1 MTGPGPGTADAAGPR
16 ATLAN
21 ALSAELLKLRR
32 QRPTWVLATFV
43 LLLLGL
49 AMLAY
54 SQDAVVGADLP
65 SRPLSALN
73 EMLPTTE
80 FLFAA
85 GAGVIMLT
93 SGSRMVGM
101 EYALGTIRV
110 ILGRGTGR
118 ARLVLA
124 KLLAALILGIGLL
137 LVYSLLAALGL
148 AVVTLHLSGSLAPIQ
163 RLPAAGWRE
172 LGLGAGSGAVSA
184 TAGAAVGVTMAA
196 ASRSLTGGMVLSILF
211 FPLDNALALVLRAL
225 YALDHLS
232 LWRDLSLCLLGPT
245 LNRLPG
251 QLMGGPMRVSSA
263 LPIPMLPLG
272 AAQSL
277 GVVALWVAALVGL
290 ALLLSVRRDVLA

>member
-1 MTGPGPGTADAAGPR
+1 MNTPGPARAGVAQPR

-49 AMLAY
+49 TMLAF
-54 SQDAVVGADLP
+54 SQDALVRADLP
-65 SRPLSALN
+65 SKPLAALH

-93 SGSRMVGM
+93 SGSRLVGM

-118 ARLVLA
+118 SQLVLA
-124 KLLAALILGIGLL
+124 KLLAALILGLVLL
-137 LVYSLLAALGL
+137 CAYSVVAALGL
-148 AVVTLHLSGSLAPIQ
+148 AVVTLHLAGSLAPIRQ
-163 RLPAAGWRE
+163 LPVAGWRE
-172 LGLGAGSGAVSA
+172 LGLEAGIGAVSA
-184 TAGAAVGVTMAA
+184 AAGAAVGVTMAA

-211 FPLDNALALVLRAL
+211 FPLDNALALILRAL
-225 YALDHLS
+225 YALDHLP
-232 LWRDLSLCLLGPT
+232 LWRDLSLGLLGPT

-251 QLMGGPMRVSSA
+251 QLMGTPTPVSSA

-272 AAQSL
+272 VAQSL
-277 GVVALWVAALVGL
+277 GVVAIWIAVLVGL